1 MGPIK
6 PILFV
11 IFIMSV
17 SNLWSQSEN
26 QRIGTD
32 YTLNNTLGAG
42 ISSATSVYIAFG
54 TQTTISVDFG
64 TYFNY
69 FYKDSLFISAFAPFM
84 VLLRF
89 QQGVPAFY
97 AYDFRD
103 PGLTIGAVSKFGELR
118 IRVGIAYSYP
128 LGKWN
133 PYQLKPG
140 EVGGGSGYHKIGL
153 SSSLS
158 RIADPI
164 VISTALKYRFG
175 LPRRGND
182 TYSILPGEIDL
193 SFSITEVI
201 NDNFAFQL
209 SVAQALHLPTIVAM
223 KWSSADTEYGLE
235 ISVSLFWTKG
245 DGRVGVGLSKGLA
258 SIFESPVSIIDAYYE
273 IKW

>member
-6 PILFV
+6 PFLFA

-17 SNLWSQSEN
+17 SNLWSQSDN

-32 YTLNNTLGAG
+32 NTVNNTLGAG
-42 ISSATSVYIAFG
+42 ISSATNVHIAFG
-54 TQTTISVDFG
+54 MQTTISIDFG
-64 TYFNY
+64 AYLNY
-69 FYKDSLFISAFAPFM
+69 LYKDSLFVSVFAPLV

-97 AYDFRD
+97 SSDFRD
-103 PGLTIGAVSKFGELR
+103 PGLTIGAISKIGDLG

-133 PYQLKPG
+133 PHQLKPG

-158 RIADPI
+158 KIADPI
-164 VISTALKYRFG
+164 VISTAIKYRFG

-193 SFSITEVI
+193 SFSITEII

-209 SVAQALHLPTIVAM
+209 SVAQVLHLPTIVAM
-223 KWSSADTEYGLE
+223 KWSAADSEYGLE

-258 SIFESPVSIIDAYYE
+258 SLFESPVSIVDAYYE